1 MILDMGTIV
10 NRIHGATT
18 ILSQSIVENV
28 IVCNRYIG
36 SLIDENEMACTGEL
50 LVKVEWHRRERVR
63 FASHLTYGFDGSTSH
78 LRIKPKD
85 GCQGFDSSKYLSHG
99 GISSC

>member
-1 MILDMGTIV
+1 MIYDMGTIV
-10 NRIHGATT
+10 NRIHGPAI
-18 ILSQSIVENV
+18 ILCQSIIENV
-28 IVCNRYIG
+28 IVRNRYIG

-63 FASHLTYGFDGSTSH
+63 FASHLTYGFNGSTSH

-85 GCQGFDSSKYLSHG
+85 GCQRFDSSKYLSQG
-99 GISSC
+99 GISGC